1 MPTWR
6 RPDDWAAEHDDFG
19 SEITLLAPVR
29 THQLD
34 NPGEG
39 EVKEREGLA
48 QFRRLGPFPES
59 PAHGTRMPFGAPTGS
74 RRPRVSPEWTRT
86 RRETSD
92 VGFRRSDLR
101 DGEPTSVPHLKR
113 DPYGEGFVDANRVDQ
128 STPPSGVTTKS
139 AWTGGTAAWLR
150 AFSTLLLLIFHIV
163 VVATI
168 GWLVFVFPPGVGR
181 TVSACDPFH
190 HQSCR
195 SSPDH
200 DQRLSSD
207 PQRHF
212 EACG

>member
-1 MPTWR
+1 MPTGR
-6 RPDDWAAEHDDFG
+6 RSDDWAAEHDDFG

-39 EVKEREGLA
+39 EVEEREGLA

-113 DPYGEGFVDANRVDQ
+113 DPYGEGFVDANRPVL
-128 STPPSGVTTKS
+128 SGPPSGLPTEPTLP
-139 AWTGGTAAWLR
+139 GPTAPRPERFPTPLVPI
-150 AFSTLLLLIFHIV
+150 SHIV
-163 VVATI
+163 V
-168 GWLVFVFPPGVGR
+168 
-181 TVSACDPFH
+181 
-190 HQSCR
+190 
-195 SSPDH
+195 
-200 DQRLSSD
+200 
-207 PQRHF
+207 
-212 EACG
+212 

>member
-1 MPTWR
+1 MPTGR
-6 RPDDWAAEHDDFG
+6 RSDDWAAEHDDFG

-39 EVKEREGLA
+39 EVEEREGLA

-113 DPYGEGFVDANRVDQ
+113 DPYGEGFVDANRVDR
-128 STPPSGVTTKS
+128 STPPSGVATEPRW
-139 AWTGGTAAWLR
+139 AGPTATR
-150 AFSTLLLLIFHIV
+150 PKPIPTLLLSISHIV
-163 VVATI
+163 VYAMTYWRLLVVPGCVA
-168 GWLVFVFPPGVGR
+168 GPSP
-181 TVSACDPFH
+181 ADDPSRRQC
-190 HQSCR
+190 HQVVAGLR
-195 SSPDH
+195 PAIV
-200 DQRLSSD
+200 
-207 PQRHF
+207 
-212 EACG
+212 E